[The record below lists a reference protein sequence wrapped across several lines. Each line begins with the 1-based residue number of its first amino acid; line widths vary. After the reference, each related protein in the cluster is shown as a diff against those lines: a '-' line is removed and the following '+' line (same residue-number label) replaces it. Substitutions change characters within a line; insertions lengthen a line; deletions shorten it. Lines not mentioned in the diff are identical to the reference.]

1 MRKNK
6 FEVQTSA
13 GKVMASVFWVIEG
26 VLLAEFFKRGA
37 TINSERYVQ
46 TFRKLK

>member
-1 MRKNK
+1 MKENK
-6 FEVQTSA
+6 FKVQTSA
-13 GKVMASVFWVIEG
+13 GKIMANVFCVTEG
-26 VLLAEFFKRGA
+26 ILLPEFLKRGV